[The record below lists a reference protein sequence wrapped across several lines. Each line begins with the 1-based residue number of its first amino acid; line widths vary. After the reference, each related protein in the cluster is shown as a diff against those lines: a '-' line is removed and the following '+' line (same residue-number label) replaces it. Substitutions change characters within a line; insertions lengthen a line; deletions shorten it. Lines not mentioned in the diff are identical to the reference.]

1 MSIEEIINICD
12 SIKERSSWD
21 EYFISLAFLI
31 STRSSCNRLHV
42 GCILVKNNR
51 VISSG
56 YNGFLSKLPHISCIR
71 DNHEIGT
78 VHAEQNA
85 LADCARRGV
94 NAENSIAYIT
104 HYPCINCCKILL
116 SGGISEIKYYH
127 DYKNDE
133 FVSKLLSESNVLV
146 TKLKK
151 IE

>member
-1 MSIEEIINICD
+1 MLINDIINICD
-12 SIKERSSWD
+12 NIEKRSSWD

-94 NAENSIAYIT
+94 NSENSIAYIT
-104 HYPCINCCKILL
+104 HFPCINCCKILL

-133 FVSKLLSESNVLV
+133 FVSKLLSESNVLI
-146 TKLKK
+146 TQLKK